1 MWFHTIIFIAASVD
15 RVLLSESQGKGI
27 KPVMPAKKNRI
38 QYAETFSRVQRNLS
52 ICLTDLLIY
61 NIFFQIVATVIFGP
75 VAAMIFNRLVST
87 SGALVIGNEQI
98 VSFFLSPV
106 GLVAFIL
113 SGALALAIVFADQ
126 AGLFLIASR
135 AETGRRIKFFQAI
148 WYVSKSLGRLI
159 ELGVKQVIT
168 AALYLAPLVA
178 IGGGSFMVLT
188 SQHDVNYLLAAKTP
202 SYWIGAAI
210 LALLA
215 LGGMLIIGMLYIRWI
230 FSVPICVL
238 TDDKPATAMQK
249 SRDLVSG
256 NFRQVA
262 VVIWGWALLTM
273 AAVGVTTLLL
283 DVFSAFILKRIGE
296 NPVVVISA
304 VCVVLALY
312 AFTAAVLTFVG
323 FAVNCLL
330 ITRLYLDISSRQ
342 GSKLNSPP
350 AEEPEDWSVQP
361 SQRKFVW
368 GIAMLALAFTMLGSY
383 FIIDDIDFD
392 HQVAVTAHR
401 GSSIH
406 APENTLSAVRR
417 AIEDG
422 ADFAEID
429 VQETSDGVVVLLH
442 DTDLMRVAGV
452 NKKIWQ
458 VTYPEIKSL
467 DAGSWFSKEFKA
479 EHIPT
484 LAQVLKLSRNKIKL
498 NIELK
503 FNGHEKQLVENVVGI
518 IQDHGFESQCVVSSL
533 NYAGLQKVRD
543 LNPDLQTGF
552 IIAKSIGNMFGAD
565 IDFLSLASG
574 VVTADV
580 VAAAGK
586 SKKEVHVWTINSP
599 ASMSYFID
607 LGVDNIITD
616 YPAKLV
622 AIIKER
628 ETYSDVEKLLLA
640 TATMLKR

>member
-1 MWFHTIIFIAASVD
+1 MV
-15 RVLLSESQGKGI
+15 
-27 KPVMPAKKNRI
+27 AKKNRI
-38 QYAETFSRVQRNLS
+38 QYAETFSRARRNLS
-52 ICLTDLLIY
+52 ICLSDLLIY
-61 NIFFQIVATVIFGP
+61 HIFFQIIATVIFGP

-113 SGALALAIVFADQ
+113 SGGLALAIVFAEQ
-126 AGLFLIASR
+126 AGLVFIAWRSE
-135 AETGRRIKFFQAI
+135 ANRRIFFFQTA
-148 WYVSKSLGRLI
+148 WHVAKSLGRLI
-159 ELGVKQVIT
+159 ELAVRQVIT

-178 IGGGSFMVLT
+178 IGAVSFMILT

-202 SYWIGAAI
+202 SYWIGAAVMS
-210 LALLA
+210 LLA
-215 LGGMLIIGMLYIRWI
+215 IGGLLIIGMLYIRWI
-230 FSVPICVL
+230 FSVPICML
-238 TDDKPATAMQK
+238 AGDKPAAAMQK

-273 AAVGVTTLLL
+273 AAAGAITLLL
-283 DVFSAFILKRIGE
+283 DVFSAFFLRSIGE

-312 AFTAAVLTFVG
+312 ALTAEVLTFIG

-330 ITRLYLDISSRQ
+330 ITRLYVDISSRQ
-342 GSKLNSPP
+342 GSRLKSPP
-350 AEEPEDWSVQP
+350 AEEPQDRSVQP

-368 GIAMLALAFTMLGSY
+368 GLAILALALTMISSY
-383 FIIDDIDFD
+383 FIIEDIDFD

-406 APENTLSAVRR
+406 APENSLSAVRR

-429 VQETSDGVVVLLH
+429 VQETADGVVVLLH

-452 NKKIWQ
+452 SKKIWQ

-467 DAGSWFSKEFKA
+467 DAGSWFSKEFRG

-503 FNGHEKQLVENVVGI
+503 FNGHEKQLVEKVVGI

-543 LNPDLQTGF
+543 LNPNLQTGY

-599 ASMSYFID
+599 ASMSYFTD

-622 AIIKER
+622 AMIKER